1 MSHIYIKVKKKKE
14 NPGDLMFSQV
24 SIYGDE
30 MDFFF
35 LIASMTRMNDPS
47 VKNKARKD
55 PDLARLK
62 PEKI

>member
-1 MSHIYIKVKKKKE
+1 
-14 NPGDLMFSQV
+14 MFSQV